1 MNRLSNIMHI
11 ENGRRLFFGSF
22 LTLAAAGMDFSARG
36 AVLGLWGMEYGF
48 TRA

>member
-36 AVLGLWGMEYGF
+36 AVLGLWGAEYGF